1 MNRLSSTLY
10 KPEKKVCELE
20 DTLQKKLIRMQHRD
34 RQRNGTLKGMLKKMQ
49 ARMTN
54 IIQHYIYSKS
64 K

>member
-10 KPEKKVCELE
+10 KPEKKVYELE

-54 IIQHYIYSKS
+54 II
-64 K
+64 